1 MNGNNL
7 SMEELKKNSAYSEE
21 LLNEVLP
28 VADEKRILGTP
39 SNFAIWFTC
48 NFAITTMLCGMF
60 LIPGLDFKA
69 SMLAIIAGCVAG
81 AIPLV
86 LIGIIGQKTGLVT
99 MVACR
104 ATFGPKGAV
113 IPSIT
118 NAIILIAWSW
128 SQAALGGI
136 ALNYVSV
143 KTIGFD
149 NQTLFILLTEA
160 LVLVIALYAI
170 KGISMFEKVAMFL
183 VAAIIGA
190 VIFKAFNAYGM
201 NNILELEGDPLQG
214 MTIMAA
220 FDVSVTM
227 ALAWTPMV
235 ADYNRNC
242 KSLKAAVLGT
252 GAGYTLGTI
261 LSMGTGA
268 LLICMILVKGGVIT
282 YEPSEVFSEVGFG
295 MAGALLIFIS
305 IIAANVMNIY
315 SSSMSFL
322 NVFPRFPYKK
332 VAIVIGIIC
341 MLGAAFSGILDSF
354 LEFINI
360 IAALFMPIF
369 AIMIAD
375 YFVVKKQKINI
386 EAVVFPESHND
397 YAYFK
402 GINLVAVIVF
412 FVAAIFA
419 ALFTWV
425 YPIST
430 GVTIPTFFLAFF
442 LYIVV
447 MKITK
452 QK

>member
-1 MNGNNL
+1 MSDTNL
-7 SMEELKKNSAYSEE
+7 NMEELKKNSVYSEE

-28 VADEKRILGTP
+28 VAAEKRILGTP

-48 NFAITTMLCGMF
+48 NFAITTMLAGML

-69 SMLAIIAGCVAG
+69 ALFAIIAGCIAG

-118 NAIILIAWSW
+118 NAVILIAWSW

-136 ALNYVSV
+136 ALNYISI
-143 KTIGFD
+143 KLLGFD
-149 NQTLFILLTEA
+149 NATLYILLTEA
-160 LVLVIALYAI
+160 LVLVIALCAI
-170 KGISMFEKVAMFL
+170 KGISLFEKIAMFL

-190 VIFKAFNAYGM
+190 VIIKAFTHYGM
-201 NNILELEGDPLQG
+201 GNIFDVERDPLQK
-214 MTIMAA
+214 MTVMAA
-220 FDVSVTM
+220 FDVAVTM

-242 KSLKAAVLGT
+242 KSLKAAIVGT
-252 GAGYTLGTI
+252 GVGYTVGTI
-261 LSMGTGA
+261 FSMGTGA
-268 LLICMILVKGGVIT
+268 LLICMILSKGGVIT
-282 YEPSEVFSEVGFG
+282 YEPSEVFADVGFG
-295 MAGALLIFIS
+295 IAGAVLIFIS

-322 NVFPRFPYKK
+322 NVFPKLPYKK
-332 VAIVIGIIC
+332 VAIVVGIIC

-354 LEFINI
+354 LDFINI

-375 YFVVKKQKINI
+375 YFIVKKQKINV
-386 EAVVFPESHND
+386 EAVVFPENHEEYS
-397 YAYFK
+397 YYK
-402 GINLVAVIVF
+402 GVNIVAVVVF
-412 FVAAIFA
+412 LIAVIFAAIF
-419 ALFTWV
+419 TWK
-425 YPIST
+425 YSISI
-430 GVTIPTFFLAFF
+430 GVTIPTFLIAFIG
-442 LYIVV
+442 YVIA
-447 MKITK
+447 MKIT
-452 QK
+452 QH

>member
-1 MNGNNL
+1 MSDTNL
-7 SMEELKKNSAYSEE
+7 NMEELKKNSVYSEE

-28 VADEKRILGTP
+28 IAAEKRILGTP

-48 NFAITTMLCGMF
+48 NFAITTMLAGML

-69 SMLAIIAGCVAG
+69 ALFAIIAGCIAG

-118 NAIILIAWSW
+118 NAVILIAWSW

-136 ALNYVSV
+136 ALNYISI
-143 KTIGFD
+143 KLLGFD
-149 NQTLFILLTEA
+149 NATLYILLTEA
-160 LVLVIALYAI
+160 LVLVIALCAI
-170 KGISMFEKVAMFL
+170 KGISLFEKIAMFL

-190 VIFKAFNAYGM
+190 VIIKAFTHYGM
-201 NNILELEGDPLQG
+201 GNIFDVERDPLQK

-220 FDVSVTM
+220 FDVAVTM

-242 KSLKAAVLGT
+242 KSLKAAIVGT
-252 GAGYTLGTI
+252 GVGYTVGTI
-261 LSMGTGA
+261 FSMGTGA
-268 LLICMILVKGGVIT
+268 LLICMILSKGGVIT
-282 YEPSEVFSEVGFG
+282 YEPSEVFADVGFG
-295 MAGALLIFIS
+295 IAGAVLIFIS

-322 NVFPRFPYKK
+322 NVFPKLPYKK
-332 VAIVIGIIC
+332 VAIVVGIIC

-354 LEFINI
+354 LDFINI

-375 YFVVKKQKINI
+375 YFIVKKQKINV
-386 EAVVFPESHND
+386 EAVVFPENHEEYS
-397 YAYFK
+397 YYK
-402 GINLVAVIVF
+402 GVNIVAVVVF
-412 FVAAIFA
+412 LIAVVFAAIF
-419 ALFTWV
+419 TWK
-425 YPIST
+425 YSISI
-430 GVTIPTFFLAFF
+430 GVTIPTFLIAFIG
-442 LYIVV
+442 YVIA
-447 MKITK
+447 MKIT
-452 QK
+452 QH